1 MYPGIIHDRGSHWP
15 ILRWLSHMCRRCNAS
30 GGLPRRPQLSIVSAY
45 SRRERYV
52 INPTKTTI
60 TVYPGNNNKSNS
72 NKISSWKLGSTEIH
86 PTDSFT
92 YLGISRNSEKLSPD
106 ELISQ
111 RIQLAL
117 MGAGLHGTN
126 GISPVIAWRMY
137 LTYVLPRLLYNPEVR
152 KLTATQVTRIE
163 QFHRSTLRAIQGLPD
178 RTSSA
183 VTSSATWCTSYKR
196 HK

>member
-1 MYPGIIHDRGSHWP
+1 MLLADSPED
-15 ILRWLSHMCRRCNAS
+15 LQA
-30 GGLPRRPQLSIVSAY
+30 QLSIVSAY

-72 NKISSWKLGSTEIH
+72 NKISTWKLGSTEIH

-92 YLGISRNSEKLSPD
+92 HLGISRKSGKLSPD

-111 RIQLAL
+111 RIQLAQRTCYAL

-126 GISPVIAWRMY
+126 GLSPVIAWRMY
-137 LTYVLPRLLYNPEVR
+137 LTYNVCR
-152 KLTATQVTRIE
+152 ATPPVQPGGYKAD
-163 QFHRSTLRAIQGLPD
+163 SN
-178 RTSSA
+178 TSH
-183 VTSSATWCTSYKR
+183 SY
-196 HK
+196 